1 MKGWVVVRTLL
12 IGCTGGAVAAW
23 FNLPVAWMLGS
34 LAAAIVASLC
44 SVQMF
49 IPRPFHKLSRGVVGI
64 LVGSSITAE
73 TLSRAH
79 LWPATIELLLIGMLL
94 ICVTSALYYRY
105 VAGFDRLTAVSAAL
119 PGALATIPM
128 LAIQLGANSRQVV
141 LPHLF
146 RITLVILLV
155 PPLFSFWQGV
165 DLTGS
170 AGSNDSVDWQGTQL
184 WVLLAGIPVWYI
196 GSRIR
201 LPIPEFIGPMLASA
215 ILSALGYSIEL
226 PIWLFAITF
235 IILGSSIGAQFYGM
249 SMRMLV
255 GTGGHAL
262 MGTLLTF
269 LVTLLSGFS
278 IYWITDVPLPV
289 AILATVPGG
298 IAEMA
303 ILAAAM
309 GIDPVFVTAH
319 QIVRSVLLN
328 ASAPFL
334 LQWFRKK

>member
-1 MKGWVVVRTLL
+1 
-12 IGCTGGAVAAW
+12 
-23 FNLPVAWMLGS
+23 MLGS
-34 LAAAIVASLC
+34 LVAAIVASLC
-44 SVQMF
+44 SVQMS
-49 IPRPFHKLSRGVVGI
+49 IPKPFHKLSRGVVGI
-64 LVGSSITAE
+64 LLGSSITAE

-79 LWPATIELLLIGMLL
+79 QWPATIALLLVGMLL
-94 ICVTSALYYRY
+94 ISVTSALYYRY

-128 LAIQLGANSRQVV
+128 LAIQLGANPRQVV

-170 AGSNDSVDWQGTQL
+170 AGSNDSVDWQGAQL
-184 WVLLAGIPVWYI
+184 WVLLAGIPAWYI

-235 IILGSSIGAQFYGM
+235 IILGSSIGARFYGM
-249 SMRMLV
+249 PMRMLV

-262 MGTLLTF
+262 MGALLTF

-278 IYWITDVPLPV
+278 IYWMTDVPLPV